1 MNIGL
6 DYRPALRPNS
16 RRRGVG
22 RYVHQLTRALLGLD
36 TDHSFVLYG
45 LRGAPVTLPGRFR
58 IQPVFHLPKPSR
70 LNWVTDSLLLPH
82 RIHSD
87 GVNVF
92 HVTDPLVV
100 PTCRECRIVVSIHD
114 LIPYI
119 YWDET
124 SARVPL
130 DFRIALKRAWRR
142 MGNADLVATHSEHS
156 KRDICRMLSMP
167 ASKVHVVPPGCT
179 LDPVR
184 FDDERERRVHEQY
197 AVSGRF
203 LLYVGG
209 TDYRKNLPRLVEAFR
224 EIRRQG
230 YDGELVMVGETFMW
244 DIPEVLELKR
254 LAGEFAISEHVRY
267 LGFVPDDDL
276 SILYA
281 TCDFFVFPSLYEGFG
296 LPVLEAM
303 QCGAPLLISR
313 SSSIPE
319 VAGKAAFYF
328 DPEHVEAMVESFA
341 EAVRNPDLVEQRRE
355 EARLLARRFTWR
367 SAAEK
372 MMSIY
377 ETSRDSRK
385 KGS

>member
-22 RYVHQLTRALLGLD
+22 RYAHQLTRALLGLD
-36 TDHSFVLYG
+36 TDHSFTLYG
-45 LRGAPVTLPGRFR
+45 LRGAPIPLPGPFR
-58 IQPVFHLPKPSR
+58 TQPVFHLPKPSR
-70 LNWVTDSLLLPH
+70 LNWLTDSLILPR
-82 RIHSD
+82 RIRSD
-87 GVNVF
+87 GLDVF

-100 PTCRECRIVVSIHD
+100 PRGRGCSIIVSIHD

-119 YWDET
+119 YWKET
-124 SARVPL
+124 AAQVPP
-130 DFRIALKRAWRR
+130 DFRFALKRAWRH
-142 MGNADLVATHSEHS
+142 MGDADLVVTPSEHS

-167 ASKVHVVPPGCT
+167 ASKVHVVPHGCT
-179 LDPVR
+179 LVPIC
-184 FDDERERRVHEQY
+184 FGGERARIVHGQY
-197 AVSGRF
+197 RISGRF

-209 TDYRKNLPRLVEAFR
+209 TDYRKNLPRLLEAFR
-224 EIRRQG
+224 EIRREG
-230 YDGELVMVGETFMW
+230 YAGELVMVGETFMW
-244 DIPEVLELKR
+244 DIPEVLELTR
-254 LAGEFAISEHVRY
+254 LAKEFAISEHVRY
-267 LGFVPDDDL
+267 LGFVPDEEL

-319 VAGKAAFYF
+319 VAGEAAFYF
-328 DPEHVEAMVESFA
+328 DPEHVDAMVESYS
-341 EAVRNPDLVEQRRE
+341 EAARNPDLVDQKRE
-355 EARLLARRFTWR
+355 EARLLARRFTWK

-372 MMSIY
+372 MMALY
-377 ETSRDSRK
+377 EACSEMRRK
-385 KGS
+385 ET